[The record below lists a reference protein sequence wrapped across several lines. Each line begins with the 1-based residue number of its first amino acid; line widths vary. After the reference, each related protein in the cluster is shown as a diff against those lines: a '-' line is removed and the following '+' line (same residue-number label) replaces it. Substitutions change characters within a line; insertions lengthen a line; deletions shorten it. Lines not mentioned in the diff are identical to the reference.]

1 MRGQAY
7 DPERPEM
14 GCARVRVGPAVG
26 TADGLCPAD
35 LVLWAGGAVRGWLCW
50 VGDVPVLTTT
60 VPAPAVLRDY
70 NGTAY
75 VVGPG
80 HAPGAAPGPALLY
93 AGPLLQ

>member
-14 GCARVRVGPAVG
+14 GCARVRVGPAN
-26 TADGLCPAD
+26 GLCPAD

-80 HAPGAAPGPALLY
+80 AAPGPALLY